1 MILTSLSQKQ
11 PVYINTPEVVY
22 PNPKGAGSIV
32 LAAGE
37 RFMVSQSFSQIM
49 AMMAPGTGA
58 QSQPQP
64 QQITQSQRD
73 SGGGVVSM
81 RIKVLEQT
89 VSIDPSTAPSLVTYL
104 TSNSECKALVE
115 YWFKLYHNHFG
126 SYPTIISDKNV
137 GVICACVSKNYVEE
151 AMDILTWQW
160 TSEHYRARFL
170 RDKGILDPASV
181 LSAARRT
188 DNYVMAQQA
197 KLESMQ
203 HQTTTEEIR
212 FCPETGEML

>member
-11 PVYINTPEVVY
+11 PVYINTPEAVY

-58 QSQPQP
+58 QSQSQPQP
-64 QQITQSQRD
+64 QQLTQSQRD

-89 VSIDPSTAPSLVTYL
+89 VSIDPSTAR
-104 TSNSECKALVE
+104 
-115 YWFKLYHNHFG
+115 
-126 SYPTIISDKNV
+126 TIIGYISD
-137 GVICACVSKNYVEE
+137 
-151 AMDILTWQW
+151 Q
-160 TSEHYRARFL
+160 
-170 RDKGILDPASV
+170 
-181 LSAARRT
+181 
-188 DNYVMAQQA
+188 
-197 KLESMQ
+197 
-203 HQTTTEEIR
+203 
-212 FCPETGEML
+212 